1 MNKMQRGELAE
12 FEACFT
18 FACPKV
24 SIFFPFCTAA
34 VLRSRSRAAEIKLPP
49 GAGAEIKNSGSSS
62 DFGSFPF
69 IKDFKKIL

>member
-24 SIFFPFCTAA
+24 SYCFPFLLASCIP
-34 VLRSRSRAAEIKLPP
+34 VLKGL
-49 GAGAEIKNSGSSS
+49 GHQM
-62 DFGSFPF
+62 D
-69 IKDFKKIL
+69 